1 MLIAQSSSAR
11 NISLFFLIRILI
23 ITHNMN
29 KPDFILMQSNI
40 CMVLFLTNLVAEY
53 YSVDIMKQKPFRE
66 QPVTASRG
74 QHWQILGI

>member
-1 MLIAQSSSAR
+1 
-11 NISLFFLIRILI
+11 
-23 ITHNMN
+23 MN
-29 KPDFILMQSNI
+29 KPDFILMQCNI